1 MQRHPPGPLTIAG
14 LALTFTVPELTSLAA
29 IAAMRQDDET
39 LAAITKALQAH
50 ERITNETRKA
60 GRGLTASDCWVCPA

>member
-39 LAAITKALQAH
+39 LAAIHQALRAKETFH
-50 ERITNETRKA
+50 E
-60 GRGLTASDCWVCPA
+60 